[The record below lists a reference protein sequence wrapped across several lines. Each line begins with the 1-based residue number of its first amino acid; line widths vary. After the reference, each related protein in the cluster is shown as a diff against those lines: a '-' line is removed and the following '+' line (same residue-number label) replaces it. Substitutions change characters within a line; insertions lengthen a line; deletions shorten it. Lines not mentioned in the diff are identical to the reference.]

1 MQEIGKEVRETLV
14 LVPAKAVLRQDVY
27 YTYACKNCEKNEETD
42 AEK

>member
-27 YTYACKNCEKNEETD
+27 YTYACKNCEK
-42 AEK
+42 K